1 MLGLTR
7 ICAGC
12 LVEQVGLDRELL
24 EDMLEAMD
32 GDADAVTAML
42 REQMSAVGTSA
53 GAAADREPEP
63 EPELSDEALAER
75 YLAGGGGGGG
85 RGSESRVEEGEAPGV
100 SAAMRQ
106 AEIMVR
112 PLLCTTQQH
121 DCS

>member
-1 MLGLTR
+1 M
-7 ICAGC
+7 
-12 LVEQVGLDRELL
+12 GLDRELL

-32 GDADAVTAML
+32 GDAAAVTAML

-75 YLAGGGGGGG
+75 YLPGGGGGGGG

-112 PLLCTTQQH
+112 QPPLHHTAAQTRLV
-121 DCS
+121 DAL

>member
-1 MLGLTR
+1 M
-7 ICAGC
+7 
-12 LVEQVGLDRELL
+12 VEQVGLDRELL

-32 GDADAVTAML
+32 GDAAAVTAML
-42 REQMSAVGTSA
+42 REQASAA
-53 GAAADREPEP
+53 AAADREPEP

-112 PLLCTTQQH
+112 QPPLHHSSTTVA
-121 DCS
+121 DAL

>member
-1 MLGLTR
+1 MCDGSVLDQ
-7 ICAGC
+7 A
-12 LVEQVGLDRELL
+12 GLDRELL
-24 EDMLEAMD
+24 EDMLDAMD
-32 GDADAVTAML
+32 GDAAAVTAML
-42 REQMSAVGTSA
+42 REQID
-53 GAAADREPEP
+53 AAAATQCEPEP

-75 YLAGGGGGGG
+75 YLAGGGDGG

-121 DCS
+121 SCS

>member
-1 MLGLTR
+1 M
-7 ICAGC
+7 
-12 LVEQVGLDRELL
+12 VDQVGLDRELL

-32 GDADAVTAML
+32 GDAAEVTAML
-42 REQMSAVGTSA
+42 REQASAA
-53 GAAADREPEP
+53 AAADREPEP

-75 YLAGGGGGGG
+75 YLAGGAGGGGG

-112 PLLCTTQQH
+112 QPPLHHTAAQT
-121 DCS
+121 S

>member
-1 MLGLTR
+1 MLGLIR
-7 ICAGC
+7 IICAGC
-12 LVEQVGLDRELL
+12 VVEQVGLDRELL

-32 GDADAVTAML
+32 GDAAAVTAML
-42 REQMSAVGTSA
+42 REQMINASA
-53 GAAADREPEP
+53 GAAAQREPEPEP

-85 RGSESRVEEGEAPGV
+85 GGWGSESRVEEGEAPGV

-112 PLLCTTQQH
+112 RLPLPH
-121 DCS
+121 RR